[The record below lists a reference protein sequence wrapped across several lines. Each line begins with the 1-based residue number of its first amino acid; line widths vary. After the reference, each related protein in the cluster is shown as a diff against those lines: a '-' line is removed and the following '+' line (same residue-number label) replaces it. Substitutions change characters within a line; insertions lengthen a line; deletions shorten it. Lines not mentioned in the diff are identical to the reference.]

1 MWRSYT
7 ETNNRWL
14 RSLVEQSYFADYAE
28 TETHSVGRSNPKAS
42 KKKCGQHDV
51 LKV

>member
-1 MWRSYT
+1 MQRSYT

-28 TETHSVGRSNPKAS
+28 AETHSAGRSNPKVS
-42 KKKCGQHDV
+42 KKK
-51 LKV
+51 K